1 MMKMPVNKWIVKLRS
16 AVKYLFIAG
25 GGMIL
30 LIAALLIFAT
40 FPPGE
45 DILKRVMQGR
55 VSAITHQE
63 TLIGDLE
70 TDIISRLI
78 IRDINIPA
86 PDSIGGGVNIG
97 AVEFNYRLKPLL
109 NRKVI
114 IDSIII
120 SKLRLNVV
128 RDSTGGYNLPLL
140 NSLFPPPEDS
150 LKETAA
156 QGERWNIEAG
166 AVRVTGADIS
176 YIDRVIPVH
185 FRLGQILFLA
195 GSPGSGH
202 AGRSARI
209 KIGTGMMKYQALP
222 EITFSFFYSG
232 EIREGLIISDST
244 RLAVGGVILSVTGS
258 VETDGEYLSD
268 LRLGLQGEPL
278 PVISQI
284 MESLE
289 FPVDKI
295 GGRLSADVNLKG
307 PLSFPRGGARVVV
320 PQIHYRG
327 LAFEDC
333 FLKVRGGPDT
343 LAVDTLRAAAA
354 EGVILADGFL
364 SYSDGMKG
372 RADLA
377 FSSVRTE
384 NIWAIFRDPPSPLIS
399 GLEGHVSLDLNGPRW
414 QEWGVKAEVQSRNT
428 RYLSRPFE
436 NTELSLRLR
445 DRHLN
450 LDFSQEYCRVTGN
463 VILGDSTLEGSVD
476 AGIDR
481 LELLAELSGVGQLS
495 GMMTAKI
502 DIEGTYG
509 SPDLKTEIK
518 ADNLQVRGV
527 FLDALYCMGR
537 MEGTEVFLDSFS
549 CGRDSLLVRAAGY
562 FDRISASGRLS
573 ASLYDSGRVG
583 VAGSA
588 DWPESTDIGKSA
600 GCLDLDFS
608 YPQTGLFYLK
618 GSGRG
623 MDIDALAS
631 AVSDTIPAGGVAEF
645 EVTARGPVD
654 SLSAGL
660 RLQVER
666 PTYHGVRMDS
676 LRFNGSFEN
685 GILSVEEVYLK
696 RAAQSLRGRLYMEL
710 AEDDAGGWTVSR
722 GSATSGRIDVEQ
734 FNLEEFGSFLP
745 EGWSIKGLAWIDLD
759 WDGVICDPKPEGSL
773 GVESAAWGRAGE
785 EMRAVNG
792 INISGTFADSVFI
805 LDTAEANVNGTPV
818 SLNGSAALIPE
829 NRLKIDL
836 RGGMETVQVFRARGI
851 LSREEQ
857 DLNIEMDSLNVC
869 IFEPFV
875 PGVKLTKG
883 QLFASVHLNSTTEK
897 TDITGNIRGKGLEIQ
912 PQALDRPVTKGRFF
926 AELDGGTIRMEAL
939 SAGLGGGVIKG
950 SGYADFDTTGISDI
964 SMLLHGRRVGF
975 VINHD
980 LEVNIDSLD
989 LFWKRD
995 GTYYKLGGNIDPGK
1009 IRYTRN
1015 FHLASI
1021 IPWTRRTKKV
1031 KTELPSL
1038 LARTRMEIKIAGA
1051 DEVWIDNNLAH
1062 LRSASDLSISG
1073 FLADPGISGRLV
1085 LEEGYILYL
1094 DRKFQVGEGVGFF
1107 SDPAEI
1113 NPDIIFRA
1121 FTNVT
1126 TYQQTKSTEY
1136 RITLEITGNAK
1147 DPIIKLI
1154 SDPPLQRT
1162 DIVSLLTLGAT
1173 RSHLTGDTG
1182 NVLKDRGK
1190 ILASQQITGYAGRKL
1205 EKALGLDNVTVT
1217 GKILNPELIMAKKV
1231 SEGVTVTYQ
1240 TTVGHLNEQRINL
1253 NWELSRRWVVEGST
1267 SRRGDSSLS
1276 LTYSLRFR

>member
-1 MMKMPVNKWIVKLRS
+1 MKLRS

-25 GGMIL
+25 GGLIL
-30 LIAALLIFAT
+30 LIAVLLIFAT
-40 FPPGE
+40 LPPGE
-45 DILKRVMQGR
+45 DILRRVIQGR

-86 PDSIGGGVNIG
+86 PDSIGGGVKIG
-97 AVEFNYRLKPLL
+97 AVELNYRLKPLL

-114 IDSIII
+114 IDSIKIR
-120 SKLRLNVV
+120 SPRLNIV

-140 NSLFPPPEDS
+140 NSLLAPPEDS
-150 LKETAA
+150 LRETAV
-156 QGERWNIEAG
+156 QGGRWNIEAG
-166 AVRVTGADIS
+166 AVRITGADIS
-176 YIDRVIPVH
+176 YIDRLVPVN

-202 AGRSARI
+202 TGRSARI
-209 KIGTGMMKYQALP
+209 KIGTGMMKYQTLP
-222 EITFSFFYSG
+222 EIPFSFFYSG
-232 EIREGLIISDST
+232 EISEGLIVSDST
-244 RLAVGGVILSVTGS
+244 RLAVGGFILSVTGS

-268 LRLGLQGEPL
+268 LQLGLQGEPL

-289 FPVDKI
+289 LPVDKI
-295 GGRLSADVNLKG
+295 GGRLSAAANLKG
-307 PLSFPRGGARVVV
+307 PLSFPRGDARVVL
-320 PQIHYRG
+320 PEIHYRG
-327 LAFEDC
+327 LVFKDC
-333 FLKVRGGPDT
+333 LLKVRGGPDT

-364 SYSDGMKG
+364 SYSDGLKG

-384 NIWAIFRDPPSPLIS
+384 NIWAIFREPPSPLRS

-414 QEWGVKAEVQSRNT
+414 QEWDVTAEVQSRGT
-428 RYLSRPFE
+428 RYMSRPFE
-436 NTELSLRLR
+436 DTELSLRLR
-445 DRHLN
+445 DRRLN

-481 LELLAELSGVGQLS
+481 LELLAELLDAGQLS
-495 GMMTAKI
+495 GMMTAKM

-509 SPDLKTEIK
+509 SPDLKAEIK
-518 ADNLQVRGV
+518 AESLQVRGV

-537 MEGTEVFLDSFS
+537 MEGTEIFLDSLS

-573 ASLYDSGRVG
+573 ACLYDSGRG
-583 VAGSA
+583 RVADSA
-588 DWPESTDIGKSA
+588 DWPEPTDIGKSA

-608 YPQTGLFYLK
+608 FPQTGSFYLK

-631 AVSDTIPAGGVAEF
+631 AVSDTITAGGVAEF

-654 SLSAGL
+654 SLRAGL
-660 RLQVER
+660 RLEVER
-666 PTYHGVRMDS
+666 PSCRGVRMDS
-676 LRFNGSFEN
+676 LRLDSSFEN
-685 GILSVEEVYLK
+685 GILRVEKVYLK
-696 RAAQSLRGRLYMEL
+696 RAAQSLRGQLYMEL
-710 AEDDAGGWTVSR
+710 AEDDSGGWTVTP
-722 GSATSGRIDVEQ
+722 GSPTSGRIDVEQ
-734 FNLEEFGSFLP
+734 FNLEQFGSLFP

-759 WDGVICDPKPEGSL
+759 WDGIIFDPKPEGSL
-773 GVESAAWGRAGE
+773 RVESAAWGRAGE
-785 EMRAVNG
+785 EAQSVSG
-792 INISGTFADSVFI
+792 INISGTLADSVFI

-818 SLNGSAALIPE
+818 SLNGSATLIPE

-836 RGGMETVQVFRARGI
+836 RGGMEAAQVFTARGI

-857 DLNIEMDSLNVC
+857 DLNIEMDSLNVR

-883 QLFASVHLNSTTEK
+883 QLFASVHLSSTPEK
-897 TDITGNIRGKGLEIQ
+897 NDITGNIRGRGLEIQ
-912 PQALDRPVTKGRFF
+912 PQALDRPVTKGRFL
-926 AELDGGTIRMEAL
+926 AEFDGGTIRMEAL
-939 SAGLGGGVIKG
+939 SARLGGGVITG
-950 SGYADFDTTGISDI
+950 SGYANLDTTGISDI

-989 LFWKRD
+989 VFWERD
-995 GTYYKLGGNIDPGK
+995 GAYYKLGGNIDPGK

-1015 FHLASI
+1015 FHPASI
-1021 IPWTRRTKKV
+1021 MPWTRKTKEV
-1031 KTELPSL
+1031 ETELPPL

-1051 DEVWIDNNLAH
+1051 DEIWIDNNLAH
-1062 LRSASDLSISG
+1062 LRSAADLSISG

-1094 DRKFQVGEGVGFF
+1094 DRKFEVGEGVAFF

-1121 FTNVT
+1121 VTNVT
-1126 TYQQTKSTEY
+1126 TYRQTESAEY
-1136 RITLEITGNAK
+1136 RISLEITGKAQ
-1147 DPIIKLI
+1147 DPIIKLTA
-1154 SDPPLQRT
+1154 DPPLQRS

-1173 RSHLTGDTG
+1173 RAQLTGDTG

-1190 ILASQQITGYAGRKL
+1190 VLASRQITGYAGRKL
-1205 EKALGLDNVTVT
+1205 EKTLGLDRVTVT
-1217 GKILNPELIMAKKV
+1217 GKILKPELIMAKKV

-1253 NWELSRRWVVEGST
+1253 NWELSRRWMVEGST
-1267 SRRGDSSLS
+1267 SRSGDSSAS